1 MNLSK
6 SQIEEHFSSPVWKA
20 IAAKIEAEL
29 RGADILL
36 ENPDPFLHG
45 KAVGKREMLRLML
58 GYQQILLTEA
68 GGNSPYQG
76 RATSDGHATRV

>member
-20 IAAKIEAEL
+20 VTAKIEAEL
-29 RGADILL
+29 RGADILM

-45 KAVGKREMLRLML
+45 KAVGKREMLRLVL
-58 GYQQILLTEA
+58 GYQQILLTESS
-68 GGNSPYQG
+68 GNGPYG
-76 RATSDGHATRV
+76 NKARV